1 MIIVLP
7 RYNVTSYLSARISN
21 HLTEFR
27 KIIKNARTSRHRIPT
42 QARQIITRIIFNEN
56 DQTVAQTDPES
67 YYPVTDKERHAL
79 IHTPLMR
86 EI

>member
-42 QARQIITRIIFNEN
+42 QARQIITRQYLTKMTRLWLKRIRKVII
-56 DQTVAQTDPES
+56 P
-67 YYPVTDKERHAL
+67 
-79 IHTPLMR
+79 
-86 EI
+86 